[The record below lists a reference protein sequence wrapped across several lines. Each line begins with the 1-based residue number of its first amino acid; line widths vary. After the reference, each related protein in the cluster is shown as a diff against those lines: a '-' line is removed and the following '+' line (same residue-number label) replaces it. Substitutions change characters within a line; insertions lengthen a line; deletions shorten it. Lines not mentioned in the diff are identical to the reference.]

1 MTEGIAPVG
10 AAVGAG
16 TLMSNDQ
23 TGAPRN
29 AGGLTLDEILG
40 VGADDMPA
48 LADPARGHLSYR
60 DLRAHVAEIACTL
73 AQAGIGRADRVAIVL
88 PNGPEAAAAFLA
100 VATAAVAAPL
110 NPGYTAAEFDFYLSD
125 LKARAL
131 LVEAGSTSPA
141 RAVAHAL
148 SIPVFEI
155 EPLDPLGRFTL
166 RGTAGEA
173 VATTSPQPSDLA
185 LLLHTSGTTGRPKL
199 VPITHRQLH
208 ASARNIAATLAL
220 GPHDRGLEVMPL
232 FHVHGLVAGLLAPL
246 FAGGSI
252 QCTRGFDSAAFPAW
266 LETVGA
272 TWLTAV
278 PTMLQAIL
286 RWAEAEPGR
295 ATRSGLRLIRS
306 CSAALPPPV
315 GERLEALFGIP
326 VVEAYAMTEAAH
338 QMTSNPLSEA
348 RRFGSVGRAAGPEI
362 TILDPAGHLLAPG
375 EEGEVSVRGENVMQG
390 YLDNPEANRAAFTRD
405 WFRTGDLGRLDQDG
419 FLWLT
424 GRAKEIINRGGEKV
438 APVEIENVLL
448 THEAVAEAVAFAI
461 PHATLGEDAIAAVVL
476 RPGAIAEPASLLAFL
491 IERLSDQRM
500 PRKILVLDAIP
511 KGPTG
516 KLRRIEMAA
525 LLGLDR
531 APARPPQTPPTT
543 PSEQLLFT
551 LWGELLPA
559 PDLGIDDDFFDLGGN
574 SIAAVQIVARVHA
587 ATGVDLP
594 ISRFL
599 VDPTIRSLA
608 LTLTALQAQSL
619 SPETLDRIL
628 AELEGSPDLAR

>member
-1 MTEGIAPVG
+1 M
-10 AAVGAG
+10 
-16 TLMSNDQ
+16 
-23 TGAPRN
+23 
-29 AGGLTLDEILG
+29 TLDEIIR

-48 LADPARGHLSYR
+48 LVDPARPQLSYR
-60 DLRAHVAEIACTL
+60 DLRAHVAEIASAL
-73 AQAGIGRADRVAIVL
+73 AQAGIGRADRVAMVL
-88 PNGPEAAAAFLA
+88 PNGPEAATAFLS
-100 VATAAVAAPL
+100 VAMAAAAAPL

-131 LVEAGSTSPA
+131 LVETGSTSPA
-141 RAVAHAL
+141 IAVARVL

-155 EPLDPLGRFTL
+155 EPLEPVGRFAL
-166 RGTAGEA
+166 HGKAGGS
-173 VATTSPQPSDLA
+173 VATTTPQPSDLA
-185 LLLHTSGTTGRPKL
+185 LLLHTSGTTGKPKL

-208 ASARNIAATLAL
+208 ASTRNIAATLELA
-220 GPHDRGLEVMPL
+220 PHDRGLEMMPL

-252 QCTRGFDSAAFPAW
+252 HCTRGFDAAAFPAW

-286 RWAEAEPGR
+286 RWAETVPHHA
-295 ATRSGLRLIRS
+295 ARSGLRFIRS
-306 CSAALPPPV
+306 CSAALPPHV

-348 RRFGSVGRAAGPEI
+348 RRFGSVGRAAGPEVA
-362 TILDPAGHLLAPG
+362 ILDATGRLLGPG
-375 EEGEVSVRGENVMQG
+375 EEGEVGVRGENVMQG
-390 YLDNPEANRAAFTRD
+390 YLDNPEANRTAFAGD
-405 WFRTGDLGRLDQDG
+405 WFRTGDVGRLDEDG
-419 FLWLT
+419 FLRLT
-424 GRAKEIINRGGEKV
+424 GRAKEIINRGGEKI

-461 PHATLGEDAIAAVVL
+461 PHATLGDDAAAAVVL
-476 RPGAIAEPASLLAFL
+476 RPGAVADPASLLSFL
-491 IERLSDQRM
+491 LGRLSDHRM
-500 PRKILVLDAIP
+500 PRKILLLDAIP

-525 LLGLDR
+525 QLGLDR
-531 APARPPQTPPTT
+531 PSARPPHTPPAT
-543 PSEQLLFT
+543 PSEHLLYA
-551 LWGELLPA
+551 LWSELLA
-559 PDLGIDDDFFDLGGN
+559 VSDLGTDDNFFDLGGN
-574 SIAAVQIVARVHA
+574 SIAAVQIVARVRA
-587 ATGVDLP
+587 ETGVDLP

-599 VDPTIRSLA
+599 IDPTIRSLA

-619 SPETLDRIL
+619 SPEALDRIL
-628 AELEGSPDLAR
+628 AELEASPDLAR

>member
-1 MTEGIAPVG
+1 MERVAPVKVS
-10 AAVGAG
+10 VGFG
-16 TLMSNDQ
+16 RPIT
-23 TGAPRN
+23 
-29 AGGLTLDEILG
+29 TLDEIIG

-48 LADPARGHLSYR
+48 LVDPAQAHLSYR
-60 DLRAHVAEIACTL
+60 DLRAHVADIASAL
-73 AQAGIGRADRVAIVL
+73 ARAGIGRADRVAIVL
-88 PNGPEAAAAFLA
+88 RNGPEAATAFLS
-100 VATAAVAAPL
+100 VAAAAVAAPL

-141 RAVAHAL
+141 MAVARAL
-148 SIPVFEI
+148 SIPVLEI
-155 EPLDPLGRFTL
+155 EPLEPVGRFAL
-166 RGTAGEA
+166 SGTAGES
-173 VATTSPQPSDLA
+173 VSTTTSRPSDLA

-208 ASARNIAATLAL
+208 ASARNIAATLEL
-220 GPHDRGLEVMPL
+220 GPHDRGLGMMPL
-232 FHVHGLVAGLLAPL
+232 FHVHGLVAGLLAPM
-246 FAGGSI
+246 FAGSSI
-252 QCTRGFDSAAFPAW
+252 HCTRGFDAVAFPAW

-286 RWAEAEPGR
+286 RWAETEPDR
-295 ATRSGLRLIRS
+295 AARSGLRFIRS
-306 CSAALPPPV
+306 CSAALPPHV

-326 VVEAYAMTEAAH
+326 VAEAYAMTEAAH
-338 QMTSNPLSEA
+338 QMTSNPPSGA

-362 TILDPAGHLLAPG
+362 AILDAVGRCLAPG
-375 EEGEVSVRGENVMQG
+375 EEGEVGVRGENVMQG
-390 YLDNPEANRAAFTRD
+390 YLDNPEANAAAFAGD
-405 WFRTGDLGRLDQDG
+405 WFRTGDVGWLDEGG
-419 FLWLT
+419 FLTLT
-424 GRAKEIINRGGEKV
+424 GRAKEMINRGGEKI

-461 PHATLGEDAIAAVVL
+461 PHSTLGDDAAAAVVL
-476 RPGAIAEPASLLAFL
+476 RPGAIAEPTSLLSFL
-491 IERLSDQRM
+491 LERLSEHRM

-525 LLGLDR
+525 QLGLDR
-531 APARPPQTPPTT
+531 PPARPQYATPAT
-543 PSEQLLFT
+543 PSEHLLFAA
-551 LWGELLPA
+551 WSELLPVS
-559 PDLGIDDDFFDLGGN
+559 DLGIDDNFFDLGGN
-574 SIAAVQIVARVHA
+574 SIAAVQIVARVRA

-599 VDPTIRSLA
+599 IDPTIRSLA

-619 SPETLDRIL
+619 SPEALDQIL
-628 AELEGSPDLAR
+628 AELEGSPGLTQ